1 MDATYQGCRAGTR
14 VAVGFVMPAR
24 FRTALLLLTL
34 TLTGCGDTAPSDVR
48 EKIAAFYQ
56 GNDAERI
63 AQIPPEDRPFNIET
77 YMANRTALG
86 RMIRTTEADA
96 LTMYGYYTAV
106 MVTHNTEFERGHVL
120 EIFQY
125 RRDDTGLR
133 LVAYNYQIGKRL
145 WCPLIAMRSQCSVE
159 DAPVTVTSTR

>member
-1 MDATYQGCRAGTR
+1 M
-14 VAVGFVMPAR
+14 
-24 FRTALLLLTL
+24 
-34 TLTGCGDTAPSDVR
+34 
-48 EKIAAFYQ
+48 AAFYQ

-77 YMANRTALG
+77 YMAKRTALG

-96 LTMYGYYTAV
+96 LTMYGQHATGV

-125 RRDDTGLR
+125 RRDDRGLR
-133 LVAYNYQIGKRL
+133 LVSYNYQIGKRY

-159 DAPVTVTSTR
+159 DVPVTVTSTR